1 MSEERERVAEFIEL
15 GSPEDLVAQVCARTA
30 MHVERGETVAVY
42 ASDESTA
49 AEVDSALWT
58 FRQNAFI
65 PHVRLEEASGEL
77 IEPVVIFGGEPGE
90 VESDVLILACTNGP
104 PGWLDRF
111 AHVYDFAP
119 LYDEELREGARRRY
133 TTCRESG
140 YRMRF
145 IKP

>member
-1 MSEERERVAEFIEL
+1 MSEEPERVAKFIEL
-15 GSPEDLVAQVCARTA
+15 RSPEDLVAQVCARTA
-30 MHVERGETVAVY
+30 MHVERGETVAIY
-42 ASDESTA
+42 ATDENTA
-49 AEVDSALWT
+49 AQVDSALWT

-65 PHVRLEEASGEL
+65 PHVRLEEATEEL
-77 IEPVVIFGGEPGE
+77 IEPVVIFGGDPGD

-104 PGWLDRF
+104 PDWLDRF

-119 LYDEELREGARRRY
+119 LYDEQLREAARCRY
-133 TTCRESG
+133 TTCREAG